1 MKTLWERLDPWFIPV
16 AAVTRFFAPA
26 DITAINCVVV
36 RFVVVPFRR
45 DTKKEKVGRGNGAIY

>member
-26 DITAINCVVV
+26 DITAINCVAVGGGLLCFSV
-36 RFVVVPFRR
+36 SDDETPQ
-45 DTKKEKVGRGNGAIY
+45 KK